1 MANYKVSILYTR
13 PNHRTDV
20 PDAKE
25 EEGFTCFYYLFNSP
39 DRSNA
44 PIVKLLG
51 NNATI
56 HIYIVYNFYWRAV
69 FCVVLRLYGR
79 KLTFN
84 VHPPFHFVPHAFL
97 PPLARVPLSEN
108 ITSRSP
114 PPLFSAIYFTKFSYL
129 TVQL

>member
-25 EEGFTCFYYLFNSP
+25 EEGFYYLFNSP

-56 HIYIVYNFYWRAV
+56 HIYIVYNFYWLAV
-69 FCVVLRLYGR
+69 FVLHYAYTVENSDSMCIHLSISFRTL
-79 KLTFN
+79 F
-84 VHPPFHFVPHAFL
+84 FL
-97 PPLARVPLSEN
+97 H
-108 ITSRSP
+108 
-114 PPLFSAIYFTKFSYL
+114 
-129 TVQL
+129 